1 MAGWMRAVVV
11 GTVVVAAVVV
21 VAVPGAVAPTAQ
33 RPAAAA
39 GPTPPTSAPPEPP
52 PGRNPTAPRT
62 PSPNPPPDRPL
73 PQPGVPP
80 GLDLAPLPFPQ
91 QFPGAQ
97 PGAPWVVSL
106 GDSFISGEAG
116 RWAGNTDKDSSRTD
130 ALGATAYFDSP
141 DGTRELIPLCH
152 RSKSAMIHIVD
163 DGSPDQPGAP
173 VNSLNLACSGAQ
185 TVTMT
190 SSGAFKPGLDFFN
203 ADPAHQGQALML
215 QEFAA
220 AHDVRL
226 VEVSIGGNDFAFAPI
241 VTACVE
247 DYLVYDSLCSKQ
259 AGVLAEVN
267 ADAVT
272 RVTANITT
280 ALQNVRTAMRNAGKA
295 DGSWTLVFNLNP
307 DPLANG
313 GDFRYPQNYNRQL
326 VGGCGFWD
334 ADATWAST
342 ELISIIRK
350 AQLDAIARAGITPTH
365 ILDLGE
371 LLDARELCVRGT
383 ELVGTSRGAKTWKS
397 PDAVDVSEWA
407 NQIHLQTVTGPYFQ
421 QESLHPNY
429 WGQLAARSCVRQIY
443 AAGDV
448 RSGTCVRAGSGLTG
462 RGEPAMTLAN
472 QAPLP

>member
-1 MAGWMRAVVV
+1 MTAVVALAL
-11 GTVVVAAVVV
+11 T
-21 VAVPGAVAPTAQ
+21 
-33 RPAAAA
+33 AAAFSA
-39 GPTPPTSAPPEPP
+39 AAPHPVAQAATPRPQATGSPEPTPP
-52 PGRNPTAPRT
+52 PGQDDKAPRT

-80 GLDLAPLPFPQ
+80 GVDLTPLPLPESFPNAA
-91 QFPGAQ
+91 PGA
-97 PGAPWVVSL
+97 AWVVSL

-116 RWAGNTDKDSSRTD
+116 RWAGNTDKDSSRAD
-130 ALGATAYFDSP
+130 ALGPTAYFDSP

-152 RSKSAMIHIVD
+152 RSRSAMIHIGD
-163 DGSPDQPGAP
+163 DGSPNQPGAP

-190 SSGAFKPGLDFFN
+190 SSGAFKPGLDFSD
-203 ADPAHQGQALML
+203 ADPAHRGQALML

-220 AHDVRL
+220 DHDVRT
-226 VEVSIGGNDFAFAPI
+226 VVVSIGGNDFAFAPI
-241 VTACVE
+241 VQACVE
-247 DYLVYDSLCSKQ
+247 DYLVYNSLCSTQ
-259 AGVLAEVN
+259 ASVLADVN
-267 ADAVT
+267 PAAVT
-272 RVTANITT
+272 RVTANIVT

-295 DGSWTLVFNLNP
+295 DGTWTLVFNLNP
-307 DPLANG
+307 DPLAGG

-350 AQLDAIARAGITPTH
+350 AQLDAIATAGITPTR

-383 ELVGTSRGAKTWKS
+383 ELVAARGGARTWTD

-407 NQIHLQTVTGPYFQ
+407 NQIHLQTLTGPYFQ

-429 WGQLAARSCVRQIY
+429 WGQLAARSCVRQIH
-443 AAGDV
+443 AAEQSQ
-448 RSGTCVRAGSGLTG
+448 SGTCVRSGTGLTG
-462 RGEPAMTLAN
+462 RGEPVMTLAS